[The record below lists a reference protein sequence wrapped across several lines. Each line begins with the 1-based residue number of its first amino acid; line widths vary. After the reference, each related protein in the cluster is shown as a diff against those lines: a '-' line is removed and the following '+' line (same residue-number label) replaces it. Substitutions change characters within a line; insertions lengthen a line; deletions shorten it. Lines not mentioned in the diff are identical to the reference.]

1 MYFGAKNIR
10 AGSSFYTVYMGYDP
24 DPDPVDL
31 KSQIRTKVVRIRNTG
46 LVIVFLSDSRTNDS
60 VFVLNKISN
69 GVFSS

>member
-1 MYFGAKNIR
+1 LEQKIFVLVQV
-10 AGSSFYTVYMGYDP
+10 FTQFTWGYDP